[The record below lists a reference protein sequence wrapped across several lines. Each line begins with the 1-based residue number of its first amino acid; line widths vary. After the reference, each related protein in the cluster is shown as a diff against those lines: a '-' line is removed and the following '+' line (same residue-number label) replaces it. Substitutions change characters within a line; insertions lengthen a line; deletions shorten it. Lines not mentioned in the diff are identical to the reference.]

1 MLDPHS
7 SREAGPPLSRS
18 GFLHTSHESRGTL
31 VRSAG
36 SMGAMGASAPTAKKP
51 PWPLFSSP
59 RAFED
64 RNKRNGKKQARRHLN
79 CHHEFTRP
87 TSWITGRQER
97 GKPRK
102 RKTGRKGRIGNGRKG
117 RTRGRKGG
125 KAEEEWRSP
134 PQDFLKPVPTHEAA
148 SGEKTV

>member
-1 MLDPHS
+1 
-7 SREAGPPLSRS
+7 
-18 GFLHTSHESRGTL
+18 
-31 VRSAG
+31 
-36 SMGAMGASAPTAKKP
+36 MGASAPTAKKP
-51 PWPLFSSP
+51 VGAMPPFSSP

-79 CHHEFTRP
+79 GHHEFTGP

-117 RTRGRKGG
+117 RTRGRKKGQGG
-125 KAEEEWRSP
+125 RGMEIAPTRFFKAGAHTRGCIWREDSL
-134 PQDFLKPVPTHEAA
+134 DAVK
-148 SGEKTV
+148 